1 MNRRVA
7 IVVIFSVIV
16 LIGVADLIEL
26 LSFSGALSKTV
37 SSISKFQNLYSQN
50 SEMKKQLS
58 EYGTLLNSKNISI
71 QNLRNALLKI
81 SPDAN
86 FKISGDTMTLQS
98 PVKIDP
104 YEFLNLIDAYTNVAV
119 VKMHFSSNAPIFYEY
134 QGTNYGNSGTKY
146 VLDSFVVTVY
156 GG

>member
-1 MNRRVA
+1 MNRRMA

-16 LIGVADLIEL
+16 LIGVVDFIEL
-26 LSFSGALSKTV
+26 LSFSDTLNKTV

-50 SEMKKQLS
+50 AEMKKQLS
-58 EYGTLLNSKNISI
+58 EYGNLLNSKNISI

-86 FKISGDTMTLQS
+86 FKISGDTIVLQS

-104 YEFLNLIDAYTNVAV
+104 YEFLNLIGAYTNVAV
-119 VKMHFSSNAPIFYEY
+119 VKINFSSNVPIFYAY
-134 QGTNYGNSGTKY
+134 QGTNYGNSGMKY